1 MIFVLELQHSTTEKL
16 NLLKPSREKRIP
28 KVMQDASMTFYDPNA
43 SLKKSFGK
51 RSPEYELVEFFRS
64 STSELE

>member
-1 MIFVLELQHSTTEKL
+1 
-16 NLLKPSREKRIP
+16 
-28 KVMQDASMTFYDPNA
+28 MQDASMTFYDPNA